1 MDFKLNFYFKNL
13 RNEVKVNRFILI
25 FRIIN
30 CNVYI
35 LIEICVL
42 RKYIYGIFFIF
53 FFFLIDLLLVFIV
66 FRV

>member
-30 CNVYI
+30 CNVCI
-35 LIEICVL
+35 LIGICVL
-42 RKYIYGIFFIF
+42 KEYLCDIIYF